1 MSTVQDILSPV
12 TISNFG
18 RTVVDGITQHN
29 PLWRILKD
37 KGQIERNVGGDL
49 FTWNL
54 EAGRFAARITS
65 DDEDLS
71 SNYSPRKRYQRPQLN
86 WGQIVLQTRF
96 SKGVLRQN
104 NGMQALVKLRD
115 TEIPRMFF
123 DGIYNTNGL
132 HYQILNQA
140 GSSYTGTGL
149 PMFGLPSVFTTV
161 TYSASLKEGTIGS
174 AVSYAGLN
182 CSLSGLASSVDGA
195 EPDAWTPTAVNT
207 TSYAFA
213 NTATLTF
220 AGNALEIMTYALTR
234 TNRFSNN
241 DPSKRATCFL
251 LQQQQF
257 IGFAQK
263 IEQKQTI
270 FVSGKVGANPEQ
282 GVGSNVDMLYHAGV
296 PVYWDE
302 NLPSASGGTGY
313 CLNLN
318 QMGLKIQPLVQWG
331 QVANDGGM
339 STDGEDNEWFE
350 LDLDFNSSRRSLL
363 VAATLPGQFWFNPRY
378 VTQLY
383 AGA

>member
-1 MSTVQDILSPV
+1 MSSVQDILSPV

-18 RTVVDGITQHN
+18 RTVVDGIIEHN
-29 PLWRILKD
+29 PFWKLLKD

-54 EAGRFAARITS
+54 EAGRFAPRITS

-71 SNYSPRKRYQRPQLN
+71 SNYQPRKRYQRPQLN
-86 WGQIVLQTRF
+86 WGQIVVQTRF
-96 SKGVLRQN
+96 GKGILRQN

-115 TEIPRMFF
+115 TEIPRMFY

-132 HYQILNQA
+132 HYQVLNQA
-140 GSSYTGTGL
+140 GAGFTGTGL
-149 PMFGLPSVFTTV
+149 PMFGLPSAFSSVSWST
-161 TYSASLKEGTIGS
+161 SLKEGTIGAS
-174 AVSYAGLN
+174 ATYAGL
-182 CSLSGLASSVDGA
+182 SIALSGLAASVDGA

-207 TSYAFA
+207 TSSAYAGGTGNA
-213 NTATLTF
+213 TF
-220 AGNALEIMTYALTR
+220 AYNALEILTYALTR
-234 TNRFSNN
+234 SNRFSSN
-241 DPSKRATCFL
+241 DPEQRATCFL

-257 IGFAQK
+257 ISFAQK

-270 FVSGKVGANPEQ
+270 FVSGKVGADPQQ
-282 GVGSNVDMLYHAGV
+282 GLGSNVDMLWHAGV

-302 NLPSASGGTGY
+302 NLPSTNGGTGY

-318 QMGLKIQPLVQWG
+318 QMGLKMQPLVQWG
-331 QVANDGGM
+331 KVANSGM
-339 STDGEDNEWFE
+339 SSDGEENEWFE

-363 VAATLPGQFWFNPRY
+363 VAATLPGQFWFNPRFL
-378 VTQLY
+378 TQLY

>member
-1 MSTVQDILSPV
+1 MSSVQDILSPV
-12 TISNFG
+12 TISNYG
-18 RTVVDGITQHN
+18 RTVVDGIVQHN
-29 PLWRILKD
+29 PFWKLLKE

-54 EAGRFAARITS
+54 EAGRFAPRITS

-71 SNYSPRKRYQRPQLN
+71 SNYTPRKRYQRPQLN

-96 SKGVLRQN
+96 SKGILRQN

-132 HYQILNQA
+132 HYQILNQV
-140 GSSYTGTGL
+140 GSAYTGTGL
-149 PMFGLPSVFTTV
+149 PMFGLPSVFSTV
-161 TYSASLKEGTIGS
+161 TYSASVKEGTIGS
-174 AVSYAGLN
+174 AVTYAGL
-182 CSLSGLASSVDGA
+182 SAALSGLVALVDGA

-207 TSYAFA
+207 TC
-213 NTATLTF
+213 NTFGTGSAVFQT
-220 AGNALEIMTYALTR
+220 NALEVLTYALTR
-234 TNRFSNN
+234 SNRFSNN
-241 DPSKRATCFL
+241 DPTKRASMFL

-257 IGFAQK
+257 ISFATR

-270 FVSGKVGANPEQ
+270 FVSDKVGTNPQQ
-282 GVGSNVDMLYHAGV
+282 GLGSNVDMLWHAGV

-302 NLPSASGGTGY
+302 NLPSTNGGTGY
-313 CLNLN
+313 CLNLA
-318 QMGLKIQPLVQWG
+318 QMGMKMQPLVKWG
-331 QVANDGGM
+331 AVANDGGM
-339 STDGEDNEWFE
+339 GTDGEDNEWFE

-363 VAATLPGQFWFNPRY
+363 VAATLPGQFWFNPRF

>member
-1 MSTVQDILSPV
+1 MSSVQDILSPV
-12 TISNFG
+12 TISNYG
-18 RTVVDGITQHN
+18 RNVVDGIVQHN
-29 PLWRILKD
+29 PFWKILKE

-54 EAGRFAARITS
+54 EAGRFAPRITS

-71 SNYSPRKRYQRPQLN
+71 SNYSPRKRFQRPQLN
-86 WGQIVLQTRF
+86 WGQIVVQTRF
-96 SKGVLRQN
+96 SKGILRQN

-140 GSSYTGTGL
+140 GTSYSGTGL
-149 PMFGLPSVFTTV
+149 PIFGLPSAFSTV

-174 AVSYAGLN
+174 SVSYAGLN
-182 CSLSGLASSVDGA
+182 ASLSGLASSVDGA
-195 EPDAWTPTAVNT
+195 ESDAWTPTAVNT
-207 TSYAFA
+207 TSTGFGTGSASFQ
-213 NTATLTF
+213 T
-220 AGNALEIMTYALTR
+220 NALEVLSYALTR
-234 TNRFSNN
+234 SNRFSNN
-241 DPSKRATCFL
+241 DPAKRATCFL
-251 LQQQQF
+251 LQQAQF
-257 IGFAQK
+257 ISFATR

-270 FVSGKVGANPEQ
+270 FVSGKVGPNPDQ
-282 GVGSNVDMLYHAGV
+282 GVGSNVDVLYHAGI

-302 NLPSASGGTGY
+302 NLPSTNGGTGY

-318 QMGLKIQPLVQWG
+318 QMGLKLQPLVKWG
-331 QVANDGGM
+331 SMANDGGM
-339 STDGEDNEWFE
+339 STDGDDNEWFE

-363 VAATLPGQFWFNPRY
+363 VAATLPGQFWFNPRF